1 MFKGLSA
8 FPLTPFIDGSPDEK
22 GFLRI
27 LRRLTEAKVDSLGVL
42 GSTGSYAYMTREQRG
57 RIARLAV
64 ENAGNIP
71 VMVCVGA
78 VSTDEVLRLADDAQ
92 AAGAGALLLPPVS
105 YQALHD
111 DEVYGLFEMVARHA
125 SVPLCVYDNPGTTHF
140 TFSDELHGKIAA
152 LPGVH
157 SIKIPGVPADAE
169 AASARVRNLRNRLPA
184 DVTIG
189 ISGDSSA
196 ATGLIAGCEVWYSV
210 CGGLFPAVAKKI
222 TEAAAAGDHTAVR
235 AQNERLSPLWALFG
249 QHGGSFRVISA
260 AAGLLG
266 LTDVNCLPR
275 PLLPLRADQLN
286 EVRRVISDLELA

>member
-8 FPLTPFIDGSPDEK
+8 FPLTPFTAGTPDER
-22 GFLRI
+22 GFLKI
-27 LRRLTEAKVDSLGVL
+27 LQRLTDAKVDSIGVL
-42 GSTGSYAYMTREQRG
+42 GSTGSYAYMTREERG

-64 ENAGNIP
+64 ENAGDIP

-78 VSTDEVLRLADDAQ
+78 VSTNEVLRLADDAQ
-92 AAGAGALLLPPVS
+92 TAGASALLLPPVS

-111 DEVYGLFEMVARHA
+111 DEVYGLCETVDRHV

-152 LPGVH
+152 LPAVH

-169 AASARVRNLRNRLPA
+169 AASARVRNLRDRLPA

-196 ATGLIAGCEVWYSV
+196 STGLIAGCEVWYSV
-210 CGGLFPAVAKKI
+210 CGGLFPVEAKRI
-222 TEAAAAGDHTAVR
+222 TEAAAAGDYEAVR
-235 AQNERLSPLWALFG
+235 KHHERLSPLWALFG
-249 QHGGSFRVISA
+249 QHGGSFRVMSA

-266 LTDVNCLPR
+266 LADDNCLPR
-275 PLLPLRADQLN
+275 PLLPLRADQLA
-286 EVRRVISDLELA
+286 ELKHVISSLELT

>member
-8 FPLTPFIDGSPDEK
+8 FPLTPFTDGSPDEK
-22 GFLRI
+22 GFLKI
-27 LRRLTEAKVDSLGVL
+27 LKRLTDARVDSLGVL

-64 ENAGNIP
+64 DNAGNIP

-105 YQALHD
+105 YQALND
-111 DEVYGLFEMVARHA
+111 AEVYRLFETVARHV

-140 TFSDELHGKIAA
+140 TFADELHGKIAA
-152 LPGVH
+152 LPGVR
-157 SIKIPGVPADAE
+157 SIKIPGVPVDAE

-196 ATGLIAGCEVWYSV
+196 GTGLRAGCEVWYSV
-210 CGGLFPAVAKKI
+210 CGGLFPVVAKKI
-222 TEAAAAGDHTAVR
+222 TEAAAAGNHAEVR
-235 AQNERLSPLWALFG
+235 ERSERLNPLWALFR

-260 AAGLLG
+260 AAGILG
-266 LTDVNCLPR
+266 LADDNCLPR
-275 PLLPLRADQLN
+275 PLLPLRPDQIT
-286 EVRRVISDLELA
+286 EVKRVISSLELS

>member
-8 FPLTPFIDGSPDEK
+8 FPLTPFTGGTPDEK

-27 LRRLTEAKVDSLGVL
+27 LRRLTDAKVDSLGVL
-42 GSTGSYAYMTREQRG
+42 GSTGSYAYLTREQRG

-78 VSTDEVLRLADDAQ
+78 VSTDEVLRLAD
-92 AAGAGALLLPPVS
+92 
-105 YQALHD
+105 
-111 DEVYGLFEMVARHA
+111 
-125 SVPLCVYDNPGTTHF
+125 
-140 TFSDELHGKIAA
+140 ELHGKIAA

-157 SIKIPGVPADAE
+157 SIKIPGVPADSE
-169 AASARVRNLRNRLPA
+169 AASSRVRNLRNRLPA

-196 ATGLIAGCEVWYSV
+196 ATGLIAGCEIWYSV
-210 CGGLFPAVAKKI
+210 CGGLFPAVAKRI

-235 AQNERLSPLWALFG
+235 AQNEHLSPLWALFD

-266 LTDVNCLPR
+266 LTDDNCLPR
-275 PLLPLRADQLN
+275 PLLPLRADQLT
-286 EVRRVISDLELA
+286 ELRRVILELELA